1 MFIAPL
7 WKRVFIKRID
17 EDMASVY
24 MYTHTHTHIYT
35 MAYYSAINKD
45 EIMSFEAT
53 WMDLEIIILSEV
65 RKRILSLLCGI

>member
-53 WMDLEIIILSEV
+53 WMDLESVILSKV
-65 RKRILSLLCGI
+65 SQRMRNII